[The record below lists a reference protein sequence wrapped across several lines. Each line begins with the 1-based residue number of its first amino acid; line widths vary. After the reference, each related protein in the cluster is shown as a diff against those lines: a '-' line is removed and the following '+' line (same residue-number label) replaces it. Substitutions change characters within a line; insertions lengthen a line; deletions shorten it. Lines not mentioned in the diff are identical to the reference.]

1 MSEILVESTENEPNA
16 AESEITAEDVQVM
29 QEAMEVLQRN
39 YSLVVENL
47 ADVQLM
53 LDAQGWTPMFDYTT
67 NGLTKLQLNTA
78 SRQLRELVVGSPLM
92 KKGSSLRHGFVFGK
106 GFEVDVSSIK
116 TNAGKARVVQMAE
129 KVFGPSTLEQWTRA
143 DYTDGNFFMVGDD
156 KTKKISL
163 VPVEQITGV
172 YVDGD
177 DREDVQ
183 AFRRSWI
190 RFTGSEANNVNE
202 WYFTDTYDGRRP
214 ASIPNGATEGADTT
228 EGVNK
233 QKTILWNPVN
243 RQVGWTWGI
252 PDALPA
258 IAWSRLYRD
267 FVENGYKMSEA
278 MTRVAFTLTS
288 KTAGGSTR
296 AAAGMATGTGA
307 GRTATMSNG
316 MNMSALATAGKAYD
330 FESGDSIAAF
340 IASAIEVPLQD
351 LLSKPDSDKADGVPG
366 HVKRAMRVRQQLN
379 GAFIK
384 RVLVWL
390 GAPATISIK
399 WPEIDDMDVF
409 RKSQMVTGAWGTGL
423 YDPEEIR
430 PVLADVSGISLTKP
444 TAPAGV
450 LTPNNLETVKAGAQV
465 TNTSG
470 DAQDKTVN
478 QSGSDQKPDGSNS
491 QKNGQGRDSVKNG
504 TQSNGN
510 NDLRDGTTKK

>member
-1 MSEILVESTENEPNA
+1 MSGILAESAENEANA
-16 AESEITAEDVQVM
+16 PEVVTPEQVQVM
-29 QEAMEVLQRN
+29 QEAMESLQRN

-92 KKGSSLRHGFVFGK
+92 KKGAGLRHGFIFGK

-116 TNAGKARVVQMAE
+116 TNMGKARVIQMAE
-129 KVFGPSTLEQWTRA
+129 KVFGPATLEQWTRA
-143 DYTDGNFFMVGDD
+143 DFTDGNFFMVGDN
-156 KTKKISL
+156 KTKKVSL

-190 RFTGSEANNVNE
+190 RFTGTKAENRNE
-202 WYFTDTYDGRRP
+202 WYYTDTYDGRRLTT
-214 ASIPNGATEGADTT
+214 IPNGEAVDATEGVDK
-228 EGVNK
+228 N
-233 QKTILWNPVN
+233 KTILWNPVN
-243 RQVGWTWGI
+243 RQIGWTWGI

-288 KTAGGSTR
+288 KTRAGGTN

-307 GRTATMSNG
+307 GRTAAMSNG
-316 MNMSALATAGKAYD
+316 MNMSALSTAGKAYD

-366 HVKRAMRVRQQLN
+366 HVKRAMRIRQHLY

-430 PVLADVSGISLTKP
+430 PALAEVGGIPLTKP
-444 TAPAGV
+444 TAPSGV
-450 LTPNNLETVKAGAQV
+450 LVPNNLETVKAGAQV
-465 TNTSG
+465 TDTSG
-470 DAQDKTVN
+470 NASDKTVN
-478 QSGSDQKPDGSNS
+478 QSGSDQKMDGSNS

-504 TQSNGN
+504 TQSDGS

>member
-1 MSEILVESTENEPNA
+1 MSGIL
-16 AESEITAEDVQVM
+16 AESVENVAKEAETPISDADVKVM
-29 QEAMEVLQRN
+29 QEAMESLQRN
-39 YSLVVENL
+39 YSLVAENL

-92 KKGSSLRHGFVFGK
+92 KKGAGLRHGYVFGK

-116 TNAGKARVVQMAE
+116 TNAGKARVIQMAK
-129 KVFGPSTLEQWTRA
+129 KVFSPAVLEQWTRA
-143 DYTDGNFFMVGDD
+143 DFTDGNFLMVGDN

-163 VPVEQITGV
+163 VPIEQITGV

-190 RFTGSEANNVNE
+190 RFTGKDAKNLNE
-202 WYFTDTYDGRRP
+202 WYYTDTYDGRR
-214 ASIPNGATEGADTT
+214 IATIQNEEGPENVDK
-228 EGVNK
+228 N
-233 QKTILWNPVN
+233 KTILWNPVN
-243 RQVGWTWGI
+243 RQIGWTWGI
-252 PDALPA
+252 PDALAA

-278 MTRVAFTLTS
+278 MARVAFTLTS
-288 KTAGGSTR
+288 KTRAGGTS
-296 AAAGMATGTGA
+296 AAAGIASGTGA
-307 GRTATMSNG
+307 GRTAAMSNG
-316 MNMSALATAGKAYD
+316 MNMSALSTAGKAYD

-379 GAFIK
+379 GAFME

-430 PVLADVSGISLTKP
+430 PVLAEVAGVPLTKP
-444 TAPAGV
+444 TAPQGV
-450 LTPNNLETVKAGAQV
+450 LVPNNLATLKANAPV
-465 TNTSG
+465 APPADDSNP
-470 DAQDKTVN
+470 
-478 QSGSDQKPDGSNS
+478 SGSDQKPDGSNS
-491 QKNGQGRDSVKNG
+491 QANGQGRDSVGNG
-504 TQSNGN
+504 TQSDGS